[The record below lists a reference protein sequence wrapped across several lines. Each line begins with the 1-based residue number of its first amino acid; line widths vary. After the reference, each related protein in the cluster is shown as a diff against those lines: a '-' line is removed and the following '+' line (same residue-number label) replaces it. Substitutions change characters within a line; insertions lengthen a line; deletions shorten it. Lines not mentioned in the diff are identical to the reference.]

1 MSSIAQVSLSFTGI
15 SEAEILV
22 TLMLREWKH
31 PLADNP
37 EFRNALLESA
47 AEVLRA
53 SVSGELLLAEL
64 SPDNVNLIAAIWIA
78 ENSTLDRDAAIS
90 AQERMARRAWLEAV
104 RRGIPSCFCN
114 PDDMP

>member
-37 EFRNALLESA
+37 
-47 AEVLRA
+47 
-53 SVSGELLLAEL
+53 
-64 SPDNVNLIAAIWIA
+64 
-78 ENSTLDRDAAIS
+78 
-90 AQERMARRAWLEAV
+90 
-104 RRGIPSCFCN
+104 
-114 PDDMP
+114 